1 MTERPTIHDH
11 DQTPS
16 SGSGPAAGDQQAD
29 TAPPKPSQAEGER
42 DTVEEELDEQETR
55 EAIEPRDQAI

>member
-11 DQTPS
+11 DRTQST
-16 SGSGPAAGDQQAD
+16 GSGPAAGDQQVDA
-29 TAPPKPSQAEGER
+29 APPKPSQAEGER

-55 EAIEPRDQAI
+55 EAIEPRDQAL